1 MPQTPLN
8 LLILFTAL
16 IGYLV
21 AAAGL
26 ALCLRHSRQSQA
38 QPGKLWLFVGIG
50 LLASAAHLSLL
61 WQTLFQAQGIALSLF
76 PVISLT
82 GWLIGLIALG
92 IIAIDGLSR
101 TANTETGQQGML
113 SLPVVILPL
122 VAGSILPAALLPG
135 SSFLEQPGWPLT
147 LHILS
152 SLLAY
157 SLFAVAAML
166 AILLGIQDYRLR
178 RHKSAAWFGL
188 LPPLAELEILLF
200 AFIGVGFVL
209 LTLALFSGLIFVD
222 NLMAQHLIHKTTLS
236 VCAWLIFGLLLLG
249 RWRKGWRGRRA
260 IRWTLGGFIVLA
272 LAYFG
277 SKAVLEIIL
286 NQHWG

>member
-1 MPQTPLN
+1 MHQT
-8 LLILFTAL
+8 
-16 IGYLV
+16 
-21 AAAGL
+21 
-26 ALCLRHSRQSQA
+26 S
-38 QPGKLWLFVGIG
+38 
-50 LLASAAHLSLL
+50 LSLL
-61 WQTLFQAQGIALSLF
+61 TLLITLAGYLLATGGLVACLRRPRLAWVFIIIGLGASGLHLGQLLGTLFQAQGITLSLY

-92 IIAIDGLSR
+92 
-101 TANTETGQQGML
+101 TAGIGYGAQQVEGGASSQGML
-113 SLPVVILPL
+113 SLPVIILPL
-122 VAGSILPAALLPG
+122 VAGSMLPAAFLPV
-135 SSFLEQPGWPLT
+135 SNFLEQPGWPLT
-147 LHILS
+147 VHIFS

-157 SLFAVAAML
+157 SLLAVAAML
-166 AILLGIQDYRLR
+166 AILLFIQDYRLR

-200 AFIGVGFVL
+200 AFIGVGFAL

-222 NLMAQHLIHKTTLS
+222 NLMAQHLVHKTTLS
-236 VCAWLIFGLLLLG
+236 ICAWLIFGFLLLG
-249 RWRKGWRGRRA
+249 RWRNGWRGRRA
-260 IRWTLGGFIVLA
+260 IRWTLGGFAVLA